1 MDCCSELTYAI
12 FVDGELA
19 AEEARQV
26 RNHLAACSRCREF
39 VETLRAENRVLKAV
53 LRELPEEAP
62 GRQGLPWF
70 RRSWVWGDL
79 AAVATV
85 LALGAAVSQWFEEQR
100 VPEVLGWLNP
110 FSSASLTTL
119 DTEVLPC

>member
-62 GRQGLPWF
+62 GRPSVLLSCDYMISRGRFGRNVLSSMGSALVIAHCALRKRGF
-70 RRSWVWGDL
+70 
-79 AAVATV
+79 TV
-85 LALGAAVSQWFEEQR
+85 SRKRANAM
-100 VPEVLGWLNP
+100 P
-110 FSSASLTTL
+110 ASRTGN
-119 DTEVLPC
+119 